1 MGHGVQSVMEHSLC
15 QKDVLLA
22 WSVVI
27 LNAGSMGME
36 WKNLSLCNDC
46 SSSSRCA
53 YRYCLLDFSL
63 YVKM

>member
-27 LNAGSMGME
+27 LNAGSVTMDGKIIVYGMVIVAVADVLTAVAC
-36 WKNLSLCNDC
+36 W
-46 SSSSRCA
+46 
-53 YRYCLLDFSL
+53 LLIFTL
-63 YVKM
+63 

>member
-1 MGHGVQSVMEHSLC
+1 MGHGVQSVMGHSSC

-46 SSSSRCA
+46 SSGSRCA
-53 YRYCLLDFSL
+53 YRCCLLDFSL